1 MPNMKICRKLG
12 MGQRHTLAQCL
23 GCSKFIVFLHAIL
36 IDLSRFSRASLTPLG
51 RVFKI
56 HNIFL
61 HYFIGFLTS
70 INYMDKWV
78 TPLGVR

>member
-1 MPNMKICRKLG
+1 MIKW
-12 MGQRHTLAQCL
+12 
-23 GCSKFIVFLHAIL
+23 V
-36 IDLSRFSRASLTPLG
+36 TPLG

-56 HNIFL
+56 RNVFL

>member
-1 MPNMKICRKLG
+1 M
-12 MGQRHTLAQCL
+12 
-23 GCSKFIVFLHAIL
+23 
-36 IDLSRFSRASLTPLG
+36 SLYGHGHLFG

>member
-1 MPNMKICRKLG
+1 MW
-12 MGQRHTLAQCL
+12 
-23 GCSKFIVFLHAIL
+23 FLNTSYLETIQFVKRRSL
-36 IDLSRFSRASLTPLG
+36 IQQGERFFC

-78 TPLGVR
+78 TPLGRVFKIHNVFMHGFDKKVIS

>member
-1 MPNMKICRKLG
+1 MIKWG
-12 MGQRHTLAQCL
+12 
-23 GCSKFIVFLHAIL
+23 
-36 IDLSRFSRASLTPLG
+36 TPLG

-78 TPLGVR
+78 TPLGVRLHLGEQPFSFVFDWRVIGGHNRT

>member
-1 MPNMKICRKLG
+1 
-12 MGQRHTLAQCL
+12 MGYPVGSGVQNPC
-23 GCSKFIVFLHAIL
+23 FFLHAIL

-51 RVFKI
+51 GMFKI

-61 HYFIGFLTS
+61 RDFIGFLTS

>member
-1 MPNMKICRKLG
+1 M
-12 MGQRHTLAQCL
+12 
-23 GCSKFIVFLHAIL
+23 
-36 IDLSRFSRASLTPLG
+36 SLCGYGHLFG

-78 TPLGVR
+78 TPLGRMFKIRKKVVHDFVELSTLKRGLIKWVTPLGVR